1 MEIKEIFKKPGTDE
15 YASQHEYD
23 KFFAQPIKMFAAAQ
37 ILKEEK
43 NGNRLKFYLIE
54 KELLESIALS
64 EKIALEFI
72 YQYVEKVLKDSG
84 IYSIFEKFFEL
95 QTPESY
101 YEMRNAFYELLK
113 TYTPIKKD
121 KEPGRIF
128 TKVVNPLA
136 YKKNSK
142 GTKRGRV
149 SKDVITKDQLLYN
162 QYNFRDIYSGKP
174 KNKSRN
180 VYEVLPKANI
190 AHIRFQSNQA
200 KKRVKLFNREFENE
214 ISQYNKESSEKASQM
229 HHIFPAGSFPEI
241 SGFVENIIALTPNE
255 HFLQAHPDNN
265 TSRINTDF
273 QKEYLIIRANDIYK
287 YDKKLGDKNIYSVDN
302 FLNVLSKGFDKNDI
316 LDIPKNEDT
325 YCNIIREINAY
336 YDI

>member
-1 MEIKEIFKKPGTDE
+1 
-15 YASQHEYD
+15 
-23 KFFAQPIKMFAAAQ
+23 
-37 ILKEEK
+37 
-43 NGNRLKFYLIE
+43 
-54 KELLESIALS
+54 
-64 EKIALEFI
+64 
-72 YQYVEKVLKDSG
+72 
-84 IYSIFEKFFEL
+84 
-95 QTPESY
+95 
-101 YEMRNAFYELLK
+101 
-113 TYTPIKKD
+113 
-121 KEPGRIF
+121 
-128 TKVVNPLA
+128 
-136 YKKNSK
+136 
-142 GTKRGRV
+142 
-149 SKDVITKDQLLYN
+149 
-162 QYNFRDIYSGKP
+162 
-174 KNKSRN
+174 
-180 VYEVLPKANI
+180 
-190 AHIRFQSNQA
+190 
-200 KKRVKLFNREFENE
+200 
-214 ISQYNKESSEKASQM
+214 ASQM